1 MSLNNEQRGN
11 LLLLAHN
18 VHHNRPWEDVAAG
31 YLRYEALRK
40 LNVPAFRE
48 LFCQHLVSGRP
59 FDEMVDELVLKGA
72 GK

>member
-1 MSLNNEQRGN
+1 MTQHQRVELHRVVRN
-11 LLLLAHN
+11 LSVDIDTMAL
-18 VHHNRPWEDVAAG
+18 G

-40 LNVPAFRE
+40 LNPRDFVDLRARNLHGE
-48 LFCQHLVSGRP
+48 N